1 MLIDWLITSGIQARY
16 LLCTI
21 RILIQIQDL
30 PGGSGAKTQHSQRRE
45 QLKRED
51 PTCWNEDPMQLIINT
66 FVFFLLKRNIQI
78 QNKASRISALQELNF
93 YIFAYPSY
101 LIFLLCCVCA
111 KSLQSCLTL
120 CDPIDCSPPGSPIH
134 GNLQAGILE
143 WVTMPSSRGSSQPR
157 DRNCLSYI
165 FCVSRQVLYHQCHLG
180 SPHITSYAPKCPRP
194 S

>member
-1 MLIDWLITSGIQARY
+1 
-16 LLCTI
+16 
-21 RILIQIQDL
+21 
-30 PGGSGAKTQHSQRRE
+30 
-45 QLKRED
+45 
-51 PTCWNEDPMQLIINT
+51 MQLIINT

-165 FCVSRQVLYHQCHLG
+165 FCVSRQALYHQCHLG